1 MAVKRKA
8 TKLRAGPKKAAKRA
22 PRQPQA
28 TDTVSDVSTRSV
40 LDGSMKSL
48 VRERF
53 SKHLRG

>member
-1 MAVKRKA
+1 MAAKRRA

-22 PRQPQA
+22 PRRLQA
-28 TDTVSDVSTRSV
+28 TDTVSDVPTRGV

-53 SKHLRG
+53 LKRLRG